1 MIVCQCA
8 GVTDRDIV
16 RLADAGAS
24 VEEIKR
30 RTGAGQCCTSC
41 RDDVAA
47 LASQARPRDKERVS
61 LPTLAASPATT
72 L

>member
-8 GVTDRDIV
+8 GVTDRDIA

-24 VEEIKR
+24 LEEIKR

-41 RDDVAA
+41 REDVAS
-47 LASQARPRDKERVS
+47 LAARASDRQKARVT
-61 LPTLAASPATT
+61 LPTLAGSSAGA